1 MISNEATPV
10 LMVPF
15 ISTQDSD
22 LIVKRLDCVENQTS
36 LELCCSHIYGLS
48 LMFMFFRPLV
58 QEMRLAL

>member
-10 LMVPF
+10 LKVPF

-36 LELCCSHIYGLS
+36 LERCCSHIYGLS
-48 LMFMFFRPLV
+48 LMFMFLGPWYR
-58 QEMRLAL
+58 R